1 MKPILLV
8 DFGSTNTKVTAAD
21 VDACRILGT
30 ATAYTTVETDINEG
44 LSNALKILEETTGPL
59 QFQERYAC
67 SSAAGGLK
75 MISIGLVPELTAQAS
90 REASLGAGAKVWKTY
105 SFNLTKRDM
114 REIEAYH
121 PDIIL
126 LTGGTDGGNQEC
138 ILYNGKMLSELSYD
152 CPIVIAGNRC
162 AADEC
167 EEILEGRSIFVC
179 DNVMPKLG
187 ELNIEPTQKQIREI
201 FLKRIVQGKGLSKA
215 SDLVS
220 GIIMPTP
227 SAMLAAM
234 ELLADGRDGLPGIG
248 ELMAVDLGGATT
260 DVYSIA
266 DGSPANTTT
275 VIKGIRE
282 PYAKRSVEGDIGMR
296 YSVRGILEALGEDK
310 LSRLSG
316 ISRQRVKELV
326 DYLAEHPDY
335 IPDNQ
340 EMEAMDFA
348 LACGA
353 VETAAARHAGTVEQ
367 VYTPCGLTYLQS
379 GKDLRRV
386 KHVVVTGG
394 ALIHAK
400 GTKEIA
406 RHALFDSENP
416 ASLRPEKAEILVDE
430 KYILAAMGLLSQH
443 YPAAALEIMKKEI
456 AYYGHKE

>member
-248 ELMAVDLGGATT
+248 LAKVSLQQTSECLAVTSLVAGHLMNGVMDCVKVCSLSSLGQINLAGGSAVLSLNTHLKVLLGGIGNNLAQKLCKLGSMLSLFVSSLLIVQADLRISLSVSNSCHCQIHTNLRALAFEVCSQISD
-260 DVYSIA
+260 DVLA
-266 DGSPANTTT
+266 DTLCNTYYMLSSPGHLAFLLLC
-275 VIKGIRE
+275 KF
-282 PYAKRSVEGDIGMR
+282 
-296 YSVRGILEALGEDK
+296 
-310 LSRLSG
+310 LSG
-316 ISRQRVKELV
+316 SAANR
-326 DYLAEHPDY
+326 
-335 IPDNQ
+335 
-340 EMEAMDFA
+340 A
-348 LACGA
+348 LLRSCIAFINI
-353 VETAAARHAGTVEQ
+353 TTNS
-367 VYTPCGLTYLQS
+367 TYKLCHS
-379 GKDLRRV
+379 FFSFTFYD
-386 KHVVVTGG
+386 
-394 ALIHAK
+394 
-400 GTKEIA
+400 
-406 RHALFDSENP
+406 
-416 ASLRPEKAEILVDE
+416 
-430 KYILAAMGLLSQH
+430 
-443 YPAAALEIMKKEI
+443 
-456 AYYGHKE
+456 